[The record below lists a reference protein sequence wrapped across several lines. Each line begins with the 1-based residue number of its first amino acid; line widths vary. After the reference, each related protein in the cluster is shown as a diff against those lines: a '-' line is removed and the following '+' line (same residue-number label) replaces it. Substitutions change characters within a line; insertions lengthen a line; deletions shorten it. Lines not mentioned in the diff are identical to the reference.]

1 MCMFGRLLFF
11 PFVLFLLAIVLSV
24 LFDIQILITPL
35 VSSNSSL
42 HLINNLVISH
52 LISDD
57 KTIVKLLP
65 LADDDENATTFINA
79 NYIPVSTCIKYNLYS
94 IYI

>member
-1 MCMFGRLLFF
+1 MLLIIMSMVTNCIFSQ
-11 PFVLFLLAIVLSV
+11 FV
-24 LFDIQILITPL
+24 
-35 VSSNSSL
+35 SL
-42 HLINNLVISH
+42 HYINSLVIFH

-79 NYIPVSTCIKYNLYS
+79 NYIPVSTYIKYNLYN
-94 IYI
+94 IHI